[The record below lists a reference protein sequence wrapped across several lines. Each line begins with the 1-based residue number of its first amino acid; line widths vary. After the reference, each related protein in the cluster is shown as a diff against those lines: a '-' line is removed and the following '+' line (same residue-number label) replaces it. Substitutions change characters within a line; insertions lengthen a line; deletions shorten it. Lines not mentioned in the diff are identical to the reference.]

1 MSRSSLEIMHYA
13 DYREFLQNY
22 FHETKQKNP
31 KWSYGSWAK
40 KLGLKDTSSI
50 TKIIQGRREPG
61 NKITEKL
68 VSYFAFTGSEAQYFR
83 NLIQLNK
90 IKPNLKFVF
99 IKPWKKKAL
108 KSETTGSSPLDLVSD
123 EQFFP
128 VHPDSGQTSGKVSRF
143 FATYRVPRKTRVH
156 IPRQD

>member
-1 MSRSSLEIMHYA
+1 MHYA

-90 IKPNLKFVF
+90 IKPN
-99 IKPWKKKAL
+99 P
-108 KSETTGSSPLDLVSD
+108 
-123 EQFFP
+123 Q
-128 VHPDSGQTSGKVSRF
+128 
-143 FATYRVPRKTRVH
+143 FATLLFERMAKMSFDHLPRTKEL
-156 IPRQD
+156 IQDFKIRFYQTMEEEGAQI